1 MRSKH
6 SSFVVTF
13 SALAACTPTRQAPK
27 ADPVHETSPPS
38 TAGSEPEPEPEP
50 GPEPTAEQSAN
61 PPVDAGSESP
71 ANLTSFPV
79 PVNPRDANG
88 RVIHKAWDGKG
99 CFVELPFPPL
109 LPGQQRPPG
118 TPPPMQKMAC
128 PAALN
133 DPAYDSC
140 KGGIVYTNAQKS
152 GCICFVM
159 GNPPPIPTRMA
170 CPK

>member
-13 SALAACTPTRQAPK
+13 SAFAACTPVQPVPANEPVTTTPPDAETA
-27 ADPVHETSPPS
+27 AD
-38 TAGSEPEPEPEP
+38 PEPETPNDA
-50 GPEPTAEQSAN
+50 GATAID
-61 PPVDAGSESP
+61 PPDAGSADPP
-71 ANLTSFPV
+71 ANMAAHPV

-88 RVIHKAWDGKG
+88 RTVKKAWDGNG

-109 LPGQQRPPG
+109 VPGQQRPPG
-118 TPPPMQKMAC
+118 TPPPSQNVSC
-128 PAALN
+128 PAAMN

-140 KGGIVYTNAQKS
+140 KGGVVYTNGERS
-152 GCICFVM
+152 SCICFVM
-159 GNPPPIPTRMA
+159 GNPPPAPTRVT

>member
-13 SALAACTPTRQAPK
+13 SALAACTPTRQTPK
-27 ADPVHETSPPS
+27 ADPVHEASPAAALPS
-38 TAGSEPEPEPEP
+38 TEPEPATPEPEP
-50 GPEPTAEQSAN
+50 SAGEAAK
-61 PPVDAGSESP
+61 PPDAGNDEGP
-71 ANLTSFPV
+71 ANLATFPV
-79 PVNPRDANG
+79 PVNPRDGNG

-118 TPPPMQKMAC
+118 TPPPTQKLPC

-140 KGGIVYTNAQKS
+140 KGGVVYTNSQKS

-159 GNPPPIPTRMA
+159 GNPPPIPTRMT

>member
-13 SALAACTPTRQAPK
+13 SALAACTPTGQPPK
-27 ADPVHETSPPS
+27 ADSVHETSTPP
-38 TAGSEPEPEPEP
+38 TAADTEPEPIPE
-50 GPEPTAEQSAN
+50 PEPTAEQPAN
-61 PPVDAGSESP
+61 PPPDAAGGEDP

-79 PVNPRDANG
+79 PVNPRDGNG
-88 RVIHKAWDGKG
+88 RVIHKAWDGNG

-118 TPPPMQKMAC
+118 TPPPTQKLAC

-133 DPAYDSC
+133 HPAYDSC

-159 GNPPPIPTRMA
+159 GNPPPIPTRMT